1 MYSLFGPLNEK
12 YCNVFLFLSVFSF
25 SMVVI
30 TLLTFMGNFVYF
42 LNTKNNNVGMLFF
55 ILFISLGY
63 VINYLSTRL
72 LYNMCKMN

>member
-1 MYSLFGPLNEK
+1 MNSLFGPLNEK

-30 TLLTFMGNFVYF
+30 TLLVFLGNFVYF
-42 LNTKNNNVGMLFF
+42 LNSKHHNIGMLFF
-55 ILFISLGY
+55 ILFITSGY